1 MAIEPNDR
9 DHRADSPADA
19 KTDVGPATGYAY
31 DQHGVE
37 TGRFDR
43 EIDVKNIVWAGIF
56 LVVTALVVHFLIWG
70 LLRGFD
76 KMDDRR
82 DVPLTPIEAAT
93 PQPEDFPLP
102 RLQTLPEQDLRLIR
116 EEEDRLIGRAG
127 WVDRQQGTMRVPI
140 DVAIDVIA
148 ARGVEPGV
156 VGGGAAG
163 AATANPDQVR
173 QQGLDNPAGRRPGA
187 TVQMTR
193 PATPARP
200 PAAGAPDNQ
209 E

>member
-9 DHRADSPADA
+9 DKRDSPVDA

-43 EIDVKNIVWAGIF
+43 EIGVKMILWSGAA
-56 LVVTALVVHFLIWG
+56 LVITALVVHFLIWG

-76 KMDDRR
+76 KLDDRR

-102 RLQTLPEQDLRLIR
+102 RLQTLPEQDLRLVR

-156 VGGGAAG
+156 VGGAAG
-163 AATANPDQVR
+163 AAAANPDQVR
-173 QQGLDNPAGRRPGA
+173 QQGLDVPAGRRPGA

-193 PATPARP
+193 PVTPARP
-200 PAAGAPDNQ
+200 PAPGAADNQ

>member
-1 MAIEPNDR
+1 MAIEQNDR
-9 DHRADSPADA
+9 DKRDVSPVDA
-19 KTDVGPATGYAY
+19 KTDVGPGTGYAY

-37 TGRFDR
+37 TGQFDR
-43 EIDVKNIVWAGIF
+43 EINVKGIVRVAIAL
-56 LVVTALVVHFLIWG
+56 LVVAVVVHLLIWW

-76 KMDDRR
+76 RMDDRR
-82 DVPLTPIEAAT
+82 DVRLTPIETAN

-102 RLQTLPEQDLRLIR
+102 RLQTTPEQDLRLIR

-127 WVDRQQGTMRVPI
+127 WVNQQQGTMRVPL

-148 ARGVEPGV
+148 ARGVDPGV
-156 VGGGAAG
+156 VGGGAG
-163 AATANPDQVR
+163 AAQNPGQVR
-173 QQGLDNPAGRRPGA
+173 MDHGDHQHGRPGA

-193 PATPARP
+193 PPAGG
-200 PAAGAPDNQ
+200 AADNQ

>member
-1 MAIEPNDR
+1 M
-9 DHRADSPADA
+9 
-19 KTDVGPATGYAY
+19 
-31 DQHGVE
+31 
-37 TGRFDR
+37 
-43 EIDVKNIVWAGIF
+43 IVWSGVA
-56 LVVTALVVHFLIWG
+56 LVITALVVHFLIWG

-76 KMDDRR
+76 KWDDRQ

-93 PQPEDFPLP
+93 PQPQDFPLP

-127 WVDRQQGTMRVPI
+127 WVDPQQGTMRVPI

-156 VGGGAAG
+156 VGGGATG
-163 AATANPDQVR
+163 AAAANPDQVR

-193 PATPARP
+193 PVTPARP
-200 PAAGAPDNQ
+200 PAPGAADNQ

>member
-9 DHRADSPADA
+9 DPQGGSPADA
-19 KTDVGPATGYAY
+19 KTDAGPATGYAY
-31 DQHGVE
+31 GQHGVE

-43 EIDVKNIVWAGIF
+43 EISVKMILWSGAA
-56 LVVTALVVHFLIWG
+56 LVITALVVHFLIWG

-76 KMDDRR
+76 KLDDRG

-93 PQPEDFPLP
+93 PQPQDFPLP

-127 WVDRQQGTMRVPI
+127 WVDRQQGTVRVPI

-148 ARGVEPGV
+148 ARGVDSATTPGTPV
-156 VGGGAAG
+156 ETPPPASGAA
-163 AATANPDQVR
+163 
-173 QQGLDNPAGRRPGA
+173 
-187 TVQMTR
+187 
-193 PATPARP
+193 
-200 PAAGAPDNQ
+200 DNQ